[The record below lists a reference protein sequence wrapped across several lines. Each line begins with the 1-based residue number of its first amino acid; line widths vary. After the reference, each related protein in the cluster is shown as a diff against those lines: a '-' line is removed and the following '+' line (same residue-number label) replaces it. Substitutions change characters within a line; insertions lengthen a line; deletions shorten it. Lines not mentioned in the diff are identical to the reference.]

1 MSDTQTEPRL
11 DINIA
16 EIMAASKE
24 RLVEEIVRS
33 AEVRMKYLIDAA
45 LEKLIKDAV
54 TAYFKAEIEPE
65 LTAALVLHKSAILK
79 EIITSCYKI
88 GESIGDA
95 MAKKA
100 IENLAS
106 SYKQNEM
113 LKALFQ

>member
-54 TAYFKAEIEPE
+54 TAYFKAEIDRTHRGACLAQKRYFE
-65 LTAALVLHKSAILK
+65 
-79 EIITSCYKI
+79 
-88 GESIGDA
+88 GDHH
-95 MAKKA
+95 
-100 IENLAS
+100 LLL
-106 SYKQNEM
+106 QDW
-113 LKALFQ
+113 

>member
-1 MSDTQTEPRL
+1 MPDSQPEPRL
-11 DINIA
+11 DINIT
-16 EIMAASKE
+16 EIMASSKE

-33 AEVRMKYLIDAA
+33 TEVRMKYLIDVA
-45 LEKLIKDAV
+45 LEKLIKDTV

-79 EIITSCYKI
+79 EIIHSCYKV
-88 GESIGDA
+88 GEAIGDA

-100 IENLAS
+100 IENLAG
-106 SYKQNEM
+106 SYKQGEM